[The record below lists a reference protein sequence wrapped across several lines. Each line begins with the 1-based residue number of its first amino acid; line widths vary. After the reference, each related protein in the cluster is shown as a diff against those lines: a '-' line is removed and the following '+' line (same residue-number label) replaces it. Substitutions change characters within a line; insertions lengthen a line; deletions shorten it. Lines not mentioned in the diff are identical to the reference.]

1 MALKT
6 LRATGQMNA
15 GMTIE
20 VMCGEH
26 KIYMD
31 QRDFSPPLKGDA
43 SCFTG
48 CNSVKPRM
56 THASTSS
63 NGSSSRL

>member
-26 KIYMD
+26 KVYMD

-48 CNSVKPRM
+48 CNLV
-56 THASTSS
+56 
-63 NGSSSRL
+63 